1 MNLQLIKSLAK
12 DNKISIR
19 DLSQRIGMSEQGLH
33 RSIRTNSIA
42 AEYLENIAQCLG
54 VPVGVFYGE
63 KTHKDAN
70 KVSAKIFKHYV
81 ETFLGII
88 QRYIEHSLCY
98 PDNKK
103 VSNISE
109 LKKYI
114 KDRKKQDTE
123 FAYMSDLI
131 INKWKLTED
140 DFSELQKA
148 GVITK
153 EQSILKL
160 WARSGY
166 DIEKFTYIYIGI
178 TAKKEIS
185 YFQDVIMGKKDLPS
199 NLPDRDWGIV
209 AEHIDELDD
218 DAHPIFVQ
226 DSTNKYD
233 EAQKT
238 INELKKHI
246 NELEEE
252 LEMQNNWNKI
262 NEELDQE
269 LIQQLNKM

>member
-1 MNLQLIKSLAK
+1 MNLGYIKTLAK
-12 DNKISIR
+12 ENHTTLR
-19 DLSQRIGMSEQGLH
+19 ELSQKIDMSEQGLH
-33 RSIRTNSIA
+33 KSIRNNSIS
-42 AEYLENIAQCLG
+42 AEYLGKIAQFFG
-54 VPVGVFYGE
+54 VPVGIFYGE
-63 KTHKDAN
+63 KTPKDAN

-81 ETFLGII
+81 ETFVNII
-88 QRYIEHSLCY
+88 QRYVEHSLCY
-98 PDNKK
+98 SDNKT
-103 VSNISE
+103 VSNIPE

-114 KDRKKQDTE
+114 KDHKKQDTE

-178 TAKKEIS
+178 TAKKEIAF
-185 YFQDVIMGKKDLPS
+185 YQDVIMGKKEMPL
-199 NLPDRDWGIV
+199 NNRPDSYWAKI

-218 DAHPIFVQ
+218 EAHPIIIIE
-226 DSTNKYD
+226 N
-233 EAQKT
+233 
-238 INELKKHI
+238 
-246 NELEEE
+246 
-252 LEMQNNWNKI
+252 
-262 NEELDQE
+262 
-269 LIQQLNKM
+269 